1 MNNTKSRLRDFSLC
15 IKATKKIFFA
25 FLNKV
30 SNSNGFSEIFGG
42 AECEIIYCVN
52 CEILLPLVAMW
63 NEIRL
68 LTFAKQIF
76 HSEAISLGKAKFH
89 SPQANFVEKRPA
101 HKWVGLFSWCTF
113 RDSTL
118 ARTARS
124 VIRRENS
131 STGRVFY
138 TAPTSNPFGVCKR
151 KTPRKV
157 VFPFYGAPSGIRTR
171 DPLIKS
177 QLLYQLS

>member
-1 MNNTKSRLRDFSLC
+1 MLC
-15 IKATKKIFFA
+15 TTSVLKR
-25 FLNKV
+25 V
-30 SNSNGFSEIFGG
+30 
-42 AECEIIYCVN
+42 
-52 CEILLPLVAMW
+52 
-63 NEIRL
+63 
-68 LTFAKQIF
+68 
-76 HSEAISLGKAKFH
+76 ISLSGEHIIIAKENAACGWWDTRFGEVY
-89 SPQANFVEKRPA
+89 SSNRMISRPKVWWYAIAYAMDKNKKTPRLWCFFV
-101 HKWVGLFSWCTF
+101 LWCTF

-157 VFPFYGAPSGIRTR
+157 VFLFYGAPSGIRTR